1 MDLWIP
7 VTIFAA
13 FCQNARSALQRH
25 LAGRLGTTGATF
37 VRFGYG
43 VPFALVYL
51 AGLHWLGGHSLPE
64 PNAPTGH
71 HPVAQRT
78 RFPRRSSVTA
88 CRTYSGLIES
98 SVGEQV

>member
-64 PNAPTGH
+64 PNAPTGL
-71 HPVAQRT
+71 PD
-78 RFPRRSSVTA
+78 PKLSSPGP
-88 CRTYSGLIES
+88 CREGARAARL
-98 SVGEQV
+98 